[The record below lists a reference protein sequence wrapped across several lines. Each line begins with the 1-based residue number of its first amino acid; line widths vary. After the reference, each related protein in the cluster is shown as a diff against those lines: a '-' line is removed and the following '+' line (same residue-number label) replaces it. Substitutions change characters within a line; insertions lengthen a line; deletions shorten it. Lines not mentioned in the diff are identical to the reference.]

1 MVRSAGGKRVTGR
14 DMTKSLVKSHVDA
27 QTGRH
32 ATPLQVA
39 NAPKVAQARPRR
51 VRKAAKVLPKL

>member
-14 DMTKSLVKSHVDA
+14 DMTKSLVRSHVEA

-39 NAPKVAQARPRR
+39 NPPKVAQAKQRGA
-51 VRKAAKVLPKL
+51 RKAAKVLPKL

>member
-14 DMTKSLVKSHVDA
+14 DMTKSFVKSHVDA

-32 ATPLQVA
+32 ATPLEVA
-39 NAPKVAQARPRR
+39 NSPKVAQARPRR
-51 VRKAAKVLPKL
+51 PRKAAKVLPKL

>member
-39 NAPKVAQARPRR
+39 TAPKVAQARPRR
-51 VRKAAKVLPKL
+51 ARKAAKVQPKL

>member
-14 DMTKSLVKSHVDA
+14 DMTKSLVRSHVEA

-39 NAPKVAQARPRR
+39 NPPKVAQAKQRR
-51 VRKAAKVLPKL
+51 AGKPST